1 MTKQT
6 FFKYKEKTT
15 EMLTDY
21 LLKTDANSIYLKK
34 SDYDI
39 VDVDEVLDVGSN
51 NPVTNSVIT
60 AEINKKISN
69 TDFEAALDS
78 LIQELSKQIIYTLDI
93 IKQSYNSFTLRE
105 ENGN

>member
-6 FFKYKEKTT
+6 FFKYREKTT

-34 SDYDI
+34 SDYDT

-60 AEINKKISN
+60 AEINKKIDN

-78 LIQELSKQIIYTLDI
+78 LIQELSK
-93 IKQSYNSFTLRE
+93 
-105 ENGN
+105 

>member
-6 FFKYKEKTT
+6 FFKYREKTT

-60 AEINKKISN
+60 AEINKKIDN
-69 TDFEAALDS
+69 TDFEAALES
-78 LIQELSKQIIYTLDI
+78 LIQELSK
-93 IKQSYNSFTLRE
+93 
-105 ENGN
+105 

>member
-6 FFKYKEKTT
+6 FFKYREKTT

-39 VDVDEVLDVGSN
+39 VDVDEVLDIGSN

-60 AEINKKISN
+60 AEINKKIDN
-69 TDFEAALDS
+69 TDFETALDS
-78 LIQELSKQIIYTLDI
+78 LIQELSK
-93 IKQSYNSFTLRE
+93 
-105 ENGN
+105 

>member
-6 FFKYKEKTT
+6 FFKYREKTT

-21 LLKTDANSIYLKK
+21 LLKNDANSIYLKK
-34 SDYDI
+34 SDYDT

-60 AEINKKISN
+60 AEINKKIDK
-69 TDFEAALDS
+69 TDFEAAFDS
-78 LIQELSKQIIYTLDI
+78 LIQELSK
-93 IKQSYNSFTLRE
+93 
-105 ENGN
+105 

>member
-6 FFKYKEKTT
+6 FFKYREKTT

-60 AEINKKISN
+60 AEISKKIDN

-78 LIQELSKQIIYTLDI
+78 LIQELSK
-93 IKQSYNSFTLRE
+93 
-105 ENGN
+105 

>member
-1 MTKQT
+1 MIQ
-6 FFKYKEKTT
+6 F
-15 EMLTDY
+15 
-21 LLKTDANSIYLKK
+21 SHYLKK

-60 AEINKKISN
+60 AEINKKIDN

>member
-6 FFKYKEKTT
+6 FFKYREKTT

-39 VDVDEVLDVGSN
+39 VDVDEVLDIGSN

-60 AEINKKISN
+60 AEINKKVDN

-78 LIQELSKQIIYTLDI
+78 LIQELSK
-93 IKQSYNSFTLRE
+93 
-105 ENGN
+105 

>member
-6 FFKYKEKTT
+6 FFKYREKTT

-21 LLKTDANSIYLKK
+21 LLKNDANSIYLKK
-34 SDYDI
+34 SDYDT

-60 AEINKKISN
+60 AEINKKLDN

-78 LIQELSKQIIYTLDI
+78 LIQELSK
-93 IKQSYNSFTLRE
+93 
-105 ENGN
+105 

>member
-6 FFKYKEKTT
+6 FFKYREKTT

-60 AEINKKISN
+60 AEINKKVDN

-78 LIQELSKQIIYTLDI
+78 LIQELSK
-93 IKQSYNSFTLRE
+93 
-105 ENGN
+105 

>member
-78 LIQELSKQIIYTLDI
+78 LIQELSK
-93 IKQSYNSFTLRE
+93 
-105 ENGN
+105 

>member
-6 FFKYKEKTT
+6 FFKYREKTT

-21 LLKTDANSIYLKK
+21 LLKNDANSIYLKK

-60 AEINKKISN
+60 AEINKKIDN

-78 LIQELSKQIIYTLDI
+78 LIQELSK
-93 IKQSYNSFTLRE
+93 
-105 ENGN
+105 

>member
-6 FFKYKEKTT
+6 FFKYREKTT

-60 AEINKKISN
+60 AEINKKIDN

-78 LIQELSKQIIYTLDI
+78 LI
-93 IKQSYNSFTLRE
+93 
-105 ENGN
+105 

>member
-6 FFKYKEKTT
+6 FFKYREKTT

-21 LLKTDANSIYLKK
+21 LLKNDANSIYLKK
-34 SDYDI
+34 SDYDT

-60 AEINKKISN
+60 AEINKKIDN

-78 LIQELSKQIIYTLDI
+78 LIQELSK
-93 IKQSYNSFTLRE
+93 
-105 ENGN
+105 

>member
-6 FFKYKEKTT
+6 FFKYREKTT

-60 AEINKKISN
+60 AEINKKVDN

-78 LIQELSKQIIYTLDI
+78 LLQELSK
-93 IKQSYNSFTLRE
+93 
-105 ENGN
+105 

>member
-6 FFKYKEKTT
+6 FFKYREKTT

-60 AEINKKISN
+60 AEINKKIDN

-78 LIQELSKQIIYTLDI
+78 LIQELSK
-93 IKQSYNSFTLRE
+93 
-105 ENGN
+105 

>member
-21 LLKTDANSIYLKK
+21 LLKNDANSIYLKK
-34 SDYDI
+34 SDYDT

-60 AEINKKISN
+60 AEINKKIDN

-78 LIQELSKQIIYTLDI
+78 LIQELSK
-93 IKQSYNSFTLRE
+93 
-105 ENGN
+105 